1 MSIRTHRGVA
11 DIIAGS
17 KSIEIRFAKSTLP
30 DKNVTARHRIMHCPG
45 VPRGAKH
52 VGELRQRCRHQGMT
66 ATALGYGKTNTF

>member
-30 DKNVTARHRIMHCPG
+30 DKNVTARH
-45 VPRGAKH
+45 
-52 VGELRQRCRHQGMT
+52 
-66 ATALGYGKTNTF
+66 